1 MSAPW
6 WLELEVSM
14 DRIPCVVYPCLVCGG
29 RGLAAIGVSC
39 ARCGDSGE
47 EPAGVARNVV
57 YGLGSK

>member
-1 MSAPW
+1 
-6 WLELEVSM
+6 M